1 MTDFFERRT
10 SRSAK
15 WSLNLSRFAAVLFV
29 VSVLGHRIGPVGTIA
44 FFWLLGIVAGLIVIS
59 LGLMFRGF
67 YRVWEHGD
75 RGGRSLTR
83 SIIYCGLVLVPY
95 AIAGWY
101 VYSLPRLTDVSTD
114 LGDPPAYFSAQLT
127 RSGDMNPIAPI
138 GRDAAEA
145 QNDAYADVTGRR
157 YDASPESVLV
167 AVNNVIGSRRW
178 PVTYRFGLPGV
189 DQEVVIEALTRTFWL
204 GLASDLVVRLTDEGE
219 SSYVD
224 LRSTSRYGPHDL
236 GANARRIRFFL
247 IDLDAEVARVGRRVE
262 QNGSEEAESETPQS
276 DTSDSAETPSTN

>member
-29 VSVLGHRIGPVGTIA
+29 VSLLGHRVGPVGTIA
-44 FFWLLGIVAGLIVIS
+44 FFWLLGIVAGLVVIS
-59 LGLMFRGF
+59 FGLMFRGF

-75 RGGRSLTR
+75 RGGRSLSR
-83 SIIYCGLVLVPY
+83 SIVYCGLVLVPY

-114 LGDPPAYFSAQLT
+114 LGDPPAFFSAQLT

-138 GRDAAEA
+138 GREAAEA
-145 QNDAYADVTGRR
+145 QNEAYADVTGRR
-157 YDASPESVLV
+157 YEASPESVLV
-167 AVNNVIGSRRW
+167 AVNNVIQSRAW
-178 PVTYRFGLPGV
+178 TVTYRFGLPGL
-189 DQEVVIEALTRTFWL
+189 DREIVIEALTHTFWL

-219 SSYVD
+219 TSYVD

-247 IDLDAEVARVGRRVE
+247 TDLDAEVARVGRRVE
-262 QNGSEEAESETPQS
+262 QNGSEEEEVEPSQS
-276 DTSDSAETPSTN
+276 DTPDTPSTN

>member
-29 VSVLGHRIGPVGTIA
+29 VSLLGHRIGPVGTIA
-44 FFWLLGIVAGLIVIS
+44 FFWLLGIVAGLVTIS

-75 RGGRSLTR
+75 RGGRSLSR
-83 SIIYCGLVLVPY
+83 SIFYCGVLLVPY

-114 LGDPPAYFSAQLT
+114 LGDPPAYFSAQLA
-127 RSGDMNPIAPI
+127 RSDEMNPIAPI

-157 YDASPESVLV
+157 YEASPESVLA
-167 AVNNVIGSRRW
+167 AVNNVVESRGW
-178 PVTYRFGLPGV
+178 PVTYRFGAPGL
-189 DQEVVIEALTRTFWL
+189 DQEIVIETLTRTFWL
-204 GLASDLVVRLTDEGE
+204 GLASDLVLRLTDEGE
-219 SSYVD
+219 TSYVD
-224 LRSTSRYGPHDL
+224 LRSASRYGPHDL
-236 GANARRIRFFL
+236 GANARHIRFFL
-247 IDLDAEVARVGRRVE
+247 TDLDAEVARVGRRVG
-262 QNGSEEAESETPQS
+262 QNSSEEEEAEAPQS
-276 DTSDSAETPSTN
+276 DAADSPDTN